1 MLYGKKLK
9 KIINNKDW
17 FNTFENDNKMIED
30 WFVIDRIYIYI
41 YILFNAYNRKK
52 FLKIIGWKIYLPNFI
67 PRKDIQLLF
76 NSFFF
81 NFFLFVP
88 F

>member
-41 YILFNAYNRKK
+41 YI
-52 FLKIIGWKIYLPNFI
+52 I
-67 PRKDIQLLF
+67 
-76 NSFFF
+76 
-81 NFFLFVP
+81 
-88 F
+88 